1 MTSFC
6 ISIFTMDTLRN
17 AMPQWHSYSRLDTR
31 SPDSDPESLKT
42 PGSGSVPCWRPFAK
56 RLLRLPLRTVTILIA
71 AFLVLPG
78 LLALTSVKGRAYLKD
93 PPVETEPV
101 EHLVTQDR
109 RLAIV
114 LPANNPDHELCKV
127 ITSSIALGYPC
138 PVIVNWG
145 KTYDPSKGWK
155 GGSHLAK
162 ITGTLEYL
170 DSVVD
175 PNTPDENRLEENDLV
190 VLSDSYDVWF
200 QLPPDVLIKRYHE
213 ANAQANRRLAAQYK
227 GRGKVTM
234 QQTIIVSAQKKCFP
248 PESSGSILHCDQL
261 PDSPVRKDLYGP
273 NTDRDP
279 NEFHDNRPKYL
290 NSGSMIGPVGDMRRY
305 FRRVYE
311 RMQRGLFNG
320 KDLYSDQGIFA
331 EIFAEQEFWRRSLRS
346 HKSITKDKDFEFLHE
361 EFEYHVGLDYT
372 QQLFIPTVFEEQD
385 GEIIAL
391 NDAAGIAEKSK
402 SLDTSPRLDG
412 VPADIQESHNPLSKL
427 SFREL
432 DIVEDWG
439 EMPLY
444 ADFFSEAIPV
454 VVHHNAHK
462 DGAKKR
468 RYTWWDRIWYFPYL
482 RELVEV
488 QLKETKARSLLDIVV
503 DGESLVYWD
512 SRSSKPQKKPQTFV
526 VGNNGNATFERHEFT
541 DVCRAKT
548 EKEEAKKPWWDEVFR
563 DGKGDLKG

>member
-1 MTSFC
+1 MAETSFC

-311 RMQRGLFNG
+311 RMQRGLVNG
-320 KDLYSDQGIFA
+320 KDLYSDQ
-331 EIFAEQEFWRRSLRS
+331 
-346 HKSITKDKDFEFLHE
+346 DKDFEFLHE

-402 SLDTSPRLDG
+402 TLDISPRLDG

-503 DGESLVYWD
+503 NGESLVYWD

>member
-1 MTSFC
+1 
-6 ISIFTMDTLRN
+6 MDTLRN

-31 SPDSDPESLKT
+31 SPDSDPESNKT

-101 EHLVTQDR
+101 ERLVTQDR
-109 RLAIV
+109 RFAIV

-213 ANAQANRRLAAQYK
+213 ANAEANRRLAAHHK
-227 GRGKVTM
+227 GHDKVTM
-234 QQTIIVSAQKKCFP
+234 HQTIIVSAQKKCFP

-273 NTDRDP
+273 KTDRDP
-279 NEFHDNRPKYL
+279 DEFHDNRPKYL
-290 NSGSMIGPVGDMRRY
+290 NSGSMMGPVGDMRRY

-311 RMQRGLFNG
+311 RMQRGLVNG

-331 EIFAEQEFWRRSLRS
+331 EIFAEQELWRRSLRS

-361 EFEYHVGLDYT
+361 EFEYHVGLDYA

-391 NDAAGIAEKSK
+391 NDASGIAEKSK
-402 SLDTSPRLDG
+402 TLNISPRLDG
-412 VPADIQESHNPLSKL
+412 VPEDIQGSHNPLSKL
-427 SFREL
+427 SVREL

-468 RYTWWDRIWYFPYL
+468 RYTSWDRIWYFPYL
-482 RELVEV
+482 RELVET
-488 QLKETKARSLLDIVV
+488 QLKETNARSLLDIVV